1 MLVIFFMEQSWK
13 QEGLGVSSK
22 NTSIVNLISY
32 FPSAFILM
40 YSPRLVPDV
49 FSYKSYIRTMVLILA
64 FSILVLPS
72 LRDIFTQA
80 FIQDNPW
87 FVYADLIF
95 YNCFNPKLFSPFVN
109 YVLNSKVPRND
120 RTSINAVVF
129 ISSTLSSSILINIF
143 APLYAYTLGS

>member
-1 MLVIFFMEQSWK
+1 MWGVFKYCLANKDIRGYILVYIISNGVFKTATMIVIFFMEQSWK

-80 FIQDNPW
+80 FI
-87 FVYADLIF
+87 
-95 YNCFNPKLFSPFVN
+95 
-109 YVLNSKVPRND
+109 
-120 RTSINAVVF
+120 
-129 ISSTLSSSILINIF
+129 
-143 APLYAYTLGS
+143 